1 MREEVAIHDYE
12 NFPSSMYS
20 EYMDVSDFDKI
31 ISAFKSEKDLDL
43 PYEVVLE
50 FKREMGV
57 DSNEQVKEM
66 FLTKTVSGSES
77 DKELGEFYVELVGI
91 NGVQNKE
98 FYFNYADYGF
108 DVRMDL
114 TEEEEEAYE
123 DLDDAELGE
132 QMIEKMY
139 DGNIPKNLLEKHF
152 DFESLGNELSINDYT
167 CYSKDGYCYWFSNR
181 YAKGGIASQGSN
193 KIQLGDMV
201 HVVAENRSGV
211 VTNVISNGKHYS
223 VKFVDGSKNIY
234 DKNEIEKV
242 RSEEDYDEYA
252 DGGDIDKGV
261 DLFEDYENIP
271 PKVQNILNKYSTGF
285 EDGDYKILKTAL
297 KELENIGFTFEYGL
311 DGVAYDLRPIGLKGK
326 SEFDEYADGGE
337 FGGGGSIGTTHY
349 HKHNPNITF
358 EILEYTNK
366 GVKGLQKNPKSLSRK
381 EKKEGIIVYYST
393 NEFRDLFEK
402 EKYADG
408 GEFGGGGK
416 IPSVTQNDL
425 KGKEFTFEGGKFLI
439 VDFPNKQGAWNKG
452 QRWRK
457 TAKHET
463 FVIKLNDV
471 KTSLDKS
478 LFFEFKKPNYVYDDF
493 WLQFEGK
500 PSRNI
505 SGNANKM
512 KDNLL
517 FEISERQGKMSDGGE
532 FGGGG
537 MTESEIN
544 KLYSKTK
551 FINDD
556 FNWKLKLLE
565 MLQDQSV
572 EAYHIYQNLTAK
584 QKNEV
589 LQEQFELDN
598 DMGSDGDG
606 EIETSKENLEILL
619 ADAKKGKLYKRGGMV
634 SKNLKRVVSKGT
646 KYGKLAVKKAKPKA
660 KKIIRKAKIGFD
672 ALAKKVAKSYVGKAV
687 AKKYQSVYGKRYSKA
702 EAEEVGNKV
711 AAKVKRMKGM

>member
-1 MREEVAIHDYE
+1 MGGLIEHYGNPLISQGMQQTTSTFEIGGVVQQFSSPTGNPVSNFGNPLVPNFGNGGKTDGSFISGFMEKYKHKLENKNYRNGGTTNDDTPKIYVADLAAYNNGRLEGFWLDLSEYDSGEEVQNKINEFLKKQSEKSGELREEVAIHDYE

-77 DKELGEFYVELVGI
+77 DKELGKFYVELVGL

-114 TEEEEEAYE
+114 TEEQEEAYE

-132 QMIEKMY
+132 QMIEEMY
-139 DGNIPKNLLEKHF
+139 NGNIPKNLLEKHF
-152 DFESLGNELSINDYT
+152 DFESLGNDLSINDYT

-252 DGGDIDKGV
+252 DGG
-261 DLFEDYENIP
+261 
-271 PKVQNILNKYSTGF
+271 
-285 EDGDYKILKTAL
+285 
-297 KELENIGFTFEYGL
+297 
-311 DGVAYDLRPIGLKGK
+311 
-326 SEFDEYADGGE
+326 
-337 FGGGGSIGTTHY
+337 
-349 HKHNPNITF
+349 
-358 EILEYTNK
+358 
-366 GVKGLQKNPKSLSRK
+366 
-381 EKKEGIIVYYST
+381 
-393 NEFRDLFEK
+393 
-402 EKYADG
+402 
-408 GEFGGGGK
+408 
-416 IPSVTQNDL
+416 
-425 KGKEFTFEGGKFLI
+425 
-439 VDFPNKQGAWNKG
+439 
-452 QRWRK
+452 
-457 TAKHET
+457 
-463 FVIKLNDV
+463 
-471 KTSLDKS
+471 
-478 LFFEFKKPNYVYDDF
+478 
-493 WLQFEGK
+493 
-500 PSRNI
+500 
-505 SGNANKM
+505 
-512 KDNLL
+512 
-517 FEISERQGKMSDGGE
+517 E

-619 ADAKKGKLYKRGGMV
+619 ADAKNGKLYKRGGMV
-634 SKNLKRVVSKGT
+634 SKNLKRIVSKGT

-660 KKIIRKAKIGFD
+660 KKIIPKAKIGFD

-702 EAEEVGNKV
+702 EAQEVGNKV